1 MLSEERRREIA
12 TFLRIRRARLTP
24 QDVRLPVSG
33 RRRTPGLRREEVAAL
48 ADVSTE
54 WYTWLE
60 QARDVRAS
68 REALERIAGALR
80 LEPSAA
86 QYLLTL
92 AGYRVDSGSQVRAAT
107 IGSHIQR
114 MLDRL
119 DPYPAWVYGER
130 WDVVAWNRAA
140 AVLYGDFGAMQGLE
154 RNMLVQMFLGP
165 RMRRVLADFPRV
177 ARDIVAKVREVYARF
192 VDDPWYTEV
201 IDLLCRESEEFAA
214 WWSERTVEPYEDGV
228 KIFNLP
234 GEQALAFDFSVLDLR
249 DQRFAN
255 LSLVTYVP
263 QPGTGTLETM
273 QRLLG
278 SAPVDAGLTTS

>member
-12 TFLRIRRARLTP
+12 TFLRIRRARLSP
-24 QDVRLPVSG
+24 DLVQLPVWG

-48 ADVSTE
+48 AGVSTE

-80 LEPSAA
+80 LEPSAT

-92 AGYRVDSGSQVRAAT
+92 AGYGSNGPQVRAAT
-107 IGSHIQR
+107 IGPHIQR

-119 DPYPAWVYGER
+119 EPYPAWVYGER
-130 WDVVAWNRAA
+130 WDVVAWNRGAT
-140 AVLYGDFGAMQGLE
+140 VLYGDFDAMQGLE
-154 RNMLVQMFLGP
+154 RNMLVQMFLRP
-165 RMRRVLADFPRV
+165 RMRRVLVDFPRV
-177 ARDIVAKVREVYARF
+177 ARGIVAKVREVYARF
-192 VDDPWYTEV
+192 VDDPWYNEI
-201 IDLLCRESEEFAA
+201 IDLLCRESDEFAE
-214 WWSERTVEPYEDGV
+214 WWNERTVQPYEDGV
-228 KIFNLP
+228 KAFTLP
-234 GEQALAFDFSVLDLR
+234 GEPPLSFDFSLLDLR

-263 QPGTGTLETM
+263 QPGTGTLEVM
-273 QRLLG
+273 QRLV
-278 SAPVDAGLTTS
+278 STAREETAVAT